1 MLCTVS
7 SNTSLTNDYWY
18 HSPLLTCKLR
28 YIDMKRRRR
37 PFSNITK
44 RLHKQTSAA
53 TSSSSG
59 SYMNI
64 VNNNCTPAD
73 LAVSLPPRP
82 NHTSTIANKSVHI
95 DDQCPAS
102 IQLVS
107 DNKENVDFEC
117 GYNISSNSICHSLS
131 PHVPDVVASTTH
143 GCTDHTQLDY
153 DLKLKEL
160 GDQLPC
166 SLWCMDL
173 KAAANVEDK
182 RSDEGSR
189 SSSSSSSRAHADR
202 RADQMQL
209 LGHHSEL
216 TARDPVWAACYDKEL
231 YKHWRSL
238 ERGSSCSG
246 EGNEC
251 RYIDRCH
258 IINESRRASTINLL
272 VNDIVNLCMSSSISV
287 LKL

>member
-1 MLCTVS
+1 
-7 SNTSLTNDYWY
+7 
-18 HSPLLTCKLR
+18 
-28 YIDMKRRRR
+28 MKRRRR

-44 RLHKQTSAA
+44 RLHKQTSAT
-53 TSSSSG
+53 TSSNSC

-73 LAVSLPPRP
+73 LAVNLPPRH
-82 NHTSTIANKSVHI
+82 NHTSTIANKSVHTDDKSVHT

-102 IQLVS
+102 IELVS

-117 GYNISSNSICHSLS
+117 GYNISTGSSSVCHSMS
-131 PHVPDVVASTTH
+131 PHVPDVVASTSH
-143 GCTDHTQLDY
+143 GCTDHTQFDY

-182 RSDEGSR
+182 RSDEG
-189 SSSSSSSRAHADR
+189 SSSSSRAHADR

-246 EGNEC
+246 EGDEC

-272 VNDIVNLCMSSSISV
+272 VSGIVNLYMSSSISACHRQS
-287 LKL
+287 LFSNCS